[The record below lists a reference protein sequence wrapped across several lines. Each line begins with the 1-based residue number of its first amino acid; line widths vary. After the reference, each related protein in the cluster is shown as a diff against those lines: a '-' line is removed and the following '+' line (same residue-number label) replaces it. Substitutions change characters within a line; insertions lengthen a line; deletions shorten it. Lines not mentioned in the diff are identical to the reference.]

1 VKLATIARDGQTI
14 PALISGDGYVD
25 IPKHLPNLPGA
36 LIDIIRSWNEVETAL
51 KTLSGREVDG
61 LVCDVRLEPP
71 IARPGKIFAIGLNY
85 ADHCEET
92 GTPLPDD
99 QVWFSKASTA
109 VTGPFSPIH
118 LPTVSEQLD
127 YEAEMVVVIGRT
139 CRNVPEERYQDVV
152 FGYCVGN
159 DVSIRDWQMATSQ
172 YTLGKS
178 FDTSAPFGPWITT
191 ADEVDPDGRSIRAYV
206 NGELRQNSNTNHLVF
221 KVGAMVSKLSH
232 AMTLEPGDILF
243 TGTPSGVGLAQQ
255 GGPKFLK
262 RGDRSRI
269 EIDGLG
275 AIENIV
281 ENGPVE
287 VIIK

>member
-14 PALISGDGYVD
+14 PVLISGDGYVD
-25 IPKHLPNLPGA
+25 IPKHLPNLPGT

-92 GTPLPDD
+92 GTPLPHD

-206 NGELRQNSNTNHLVF
+206 NGELRQNSNTKHLVF
-221 KVGAMVSKLSH
+221 KVAAMVSKLSH

-262 RGDRSRI
+262 WGDRSRI

-287 VIIK
+287 TIIK